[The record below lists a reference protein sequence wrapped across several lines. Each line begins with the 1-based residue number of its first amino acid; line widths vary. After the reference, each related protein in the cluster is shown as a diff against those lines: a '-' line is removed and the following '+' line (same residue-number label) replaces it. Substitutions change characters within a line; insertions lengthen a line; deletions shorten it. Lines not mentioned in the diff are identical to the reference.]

1 MIQGAIHNPSN
12 HQHFMQLDRLV
23 QRVSVHFDGV
33 LIAESS
39 RAIRLLEAAR
49 RLYQPQ
55 YYLPRDSVLTIL
67 SQTEKSTYCPLK
79 GTASYFDIVDVDG
92 AVVSSEIGWSYQNP
106 LEFSSDIAGYIAFD
120 PKRVSIT
127 VYEALEA

>member
-12 HQHFMQLDRLV
+12 HQHFMQLDRLN
-23 QRVSVHFDGV
+23 QRVSIHIDGR
-33 LIAESS
+33 LIAESTQ
-39 RAIRLLEAAR
+39 AIRLLEAAR

-55 YYLPRDSVLTIL
+55 YYLPADSMLTNL

-79 GTASYFDIVDVDG
+79 GTASYFDIVDADG
-92 AVVSSEIGWSYQNP
+92 AIVASEIGWSYKNP
-106 LEFSSDIAGYIAFD
+106 LDIASDITGCIAFD

-127 VYEALEA
+127 VSEALEA